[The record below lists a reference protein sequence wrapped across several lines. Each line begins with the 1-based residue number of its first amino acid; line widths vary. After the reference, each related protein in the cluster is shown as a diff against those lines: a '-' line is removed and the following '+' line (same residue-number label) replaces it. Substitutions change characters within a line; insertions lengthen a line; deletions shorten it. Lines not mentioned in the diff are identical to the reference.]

1 MTKKKKLIISG
12 CSLLIVLNLVNCIF
26 FDGSKI
32 GCTLNISAMV
42 FTIIGIVQNKNGDN
56 QWNES
61 NLIIYQKT
69 GS

>member
-1 MTKKKKLIISG
+1 MTLKKKLIISG

-56 QWNES
+56 Q
-61 NLIIYQKT
+61 
-69 GS
+69 